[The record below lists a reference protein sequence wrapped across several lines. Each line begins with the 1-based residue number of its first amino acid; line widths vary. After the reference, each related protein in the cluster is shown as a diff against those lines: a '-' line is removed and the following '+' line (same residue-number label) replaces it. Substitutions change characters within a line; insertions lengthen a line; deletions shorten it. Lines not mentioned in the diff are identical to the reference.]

1 MLSSFFNVSSRETC
15 VLFMY
20 IVTGLFIFFWF
31 FFVLFFF
38 GFFFFLVSLREFEPA
53 AACLSIY
60 DS

>member
-1 MLSSFFNVSSRETC
+1 
-15 VLFMY
+15 MY
-20 IVTGLFIFFWF
+20 IVTGLFFFFWF